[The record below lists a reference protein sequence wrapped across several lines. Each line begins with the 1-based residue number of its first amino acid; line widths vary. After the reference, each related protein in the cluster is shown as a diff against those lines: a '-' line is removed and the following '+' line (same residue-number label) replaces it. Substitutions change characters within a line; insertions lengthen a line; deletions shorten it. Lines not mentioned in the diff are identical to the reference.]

1 MGKGEDASREGARNE
16 VLDMTIDV
24 TKDTELQMDR
34 VNREA
39 GRAGEGCAPKGAFF
53 RKVDWWAFWV
63 ASLVAGAVYF
73 FTLAPTVTLEDSGE
87 LAVAS
92 DWLGVPHPPGYPIW
106 TLLTWFF
113 QWVFHWVQYN
123 GHPNPAWG
131 VGLASAVSGAFACGL
146 LALLVCRSGADV
158 LGCIAGGRGEVKAG
172 EGEAPWA
179 KGVCLAAGV
188 TAGLLLAFS
197 PVLWSQSVIVEVYS
211 LNALFQM
218 AILLLIYM
226 WMCRPKSDGL
236 LWAAAFLFGL
246 GLTNHQTLLFLGAG
260 LAVAVLMKDTGLF
273 RDFALAAVLV
283 GIPFVLA
290 AKGVQLFVDPE
301 ALAEQLR
308 MGPEQL
314 QRFAFDDRLWKW
326 SCGPD
331 TKPFWLYNYLFL
343 AIPVSL
349 WVGKATER
357 LEWRRRLAV
366 GAAAVLSLL
375 VLVHV
380 GHAVCASEG
389 AKAAEGWSANLFSL
403 SVPASERATP
413 FAQWLWTAGPGSGAM
428 ALLTVL
434 CLVPLGLAMSKLPHA
449 KTVAVSILLAE
460 LGVAF
465 YLYLPLASDQ
475 NPPMNWGYARTWEGF
490 MHAVTRGQ
498 YEAIVPTDIFSD
510 KFVMQLGSY
519 LTDLRSQFSLPIAA
533 IGFLPFC
540 AWGFAA
546 GGRRRGAFPVA
557 LGLVLAASAV
567 IALESATGW
576 KGADALWRLLL
587 APVLL
592 AAGWGVCL
600 LVALYLRRTAAAFR
614 GWTLGTKLMVGGF
627 GAAVLAGVLWMDVL
641 SLKAVYP
648 SAEAVARA
656 AAEGRSLEL
665 SGAAKGFYRAL
676 VFGPPA
682 ALLLAGW
689 LSAKAGMDFDF
700 GEGPQGWLIASL
712 VGFFSV
718 SVVFLIFQNPSLDI
732 QQLFIG
738 RVQFIQSHALYALWL
753 GYGLLLSVACFGRWG
768 GGAARRGALCAAVL
782 LPGVLLWQNAYDEE
796 QVRIVGGAEQNG
808 HSYGWQFGNWGLEGV
823 KGIKEDFACWYGGED
838 SDEYKAQWGAYCAAM
853 GSDDPQYPPPMTQ
866 GAVFYGGTDPGR
878 FVPTYMI
885 YSADVRSDVYLIT
898 QNALAD
904 NTFMNI
910 TRDLYGD
917 TIYIPSMED
926 SNAAFQKYVEDV
938 QSGRVAAGAD
948 IKFENGRVSVQGVG
962 GVMTINGLLAELI
975 FKENKFRH
983 DFYVEES
990 YVIQWMYPYLTPNGL
1005 MLKLN
1010 RDPLPALPEQVVKD
1024 DHAFW
1029 GWYTDWLLGQSAFR
1043 RDICA
1048 RKSFSKLRSAIAGIY
1063 EYRRMYDEAEY
1074 AYKQAVSLYP
1084 LSPEA
1089 LFRLAQ
1095 MYMKIQRFDDA
1106 RALLEDFVKEDP
1118 HNESAAG
1125 FLSQIQ
1131 TTQELFARRGEYE
1144 RRIAAG
1150 ETLSFDDR
1158 LNLLEIYRAGGQM
1171 PQYLRLATQLLD
1183 DPDAPVDGVL
1193 AVAGLFAQDQRIDA
1207 MAYALETAA
1216 RRDPRRPDVWI
1227 NLAAAYAYLNR
1238 TDDALRSVRQ
1248 ALNAGGA
1255 QARDAILQD
1264 PRFQI
1269 LGNNAEFRSLLLG
1282 TRPPAGGASA
1292 PTPPRLGALP
1302 NLPGLAK

>member
-1 MGKGEDASREGARNE
+1 MTIETTKETEQQMVRLDGQCREGTLESA
-16 VLDMTIDV
+16 T
-24 TKDTELQMDR
+24 
-34 VNREA
+34 
-39 GRAGEGCAPKGAFF
+39 GAFF
-53 RKVDWWAFWV
+53 RRIDWWAFWV
-63 ASLVAGAVYF
+63 VSLVAGAVYF

-106 TLLTWFF
+106 TLVTWFF

-146 LALLVCRSGADV
+146 LALLVSRSGADLLRSLPEG
-158 LGCIAGGRGEVKAG
+158 LGGKLGKAE
-172 EGEAPWA
+172 EGI
-179 KGVCLAAGV
+179 CLVAGV
-188 TAGLLLAFS
+188 SGGLLLAFS

-226 WMCRPKSDGL
+226 WMCRPKNDGL

-260 LAVAVLMKDTGLF
+260 LAVAVLMKDTDLF
-273 RDFALAAVLV
+273 RDFAVAAVLI

-290 AKGVQLFVDPE
+290 AKGVQLFANPD

-308 MGPEQL
+308 MGPEQM

-326 SCGPD
+326 SVGPD
-331 TKPFWLYNYLFL
+331 TPQFWLYNYLFL

-349 WVGKATER
+349 WVGKATAR
-357 LEWRRRLAV
+357 FEWRRRLAI
-366 GAAAVLSLL
+366 GAGVVLGLLLL
-375 VLVHV
+375 VHI
-380 GHAVCASEG
+380 GHSVCASEG
-389 AKAAEGWSANLFSL
+389 AKAAEGYSANLFSL
-403 SVPASERATP
+403 VPPASERGTP
-413 FAQWLWTAGPGSGAM
+413 FAQWLWTAGPGVGAM
-428 ALLTVL
+428 AFLTL
-434 CLVPLGLAMSKLPHA
+434 FCAVPLGLAMTKLPHA
-449 KTVAVSILLAE
+449 RTVAVSILLAE

-519 LTDLRSQFSLPIAA
+519 LTDLRGQFTLPVAV

-540 AWGFAA
+540 AWGFRA
-546 GGRRRGAFPVA
+546 GGRRWSVFPAA
-557 LGLVLAASAV
+557 LVLVLAASALIV
-567 IALESATGW
+567 LETLGW
-576 KGADALWRLLL
+576 SGAEAVYRLLI

-592 AAGWGVCL
+592 AAGWGGCL
-600 LVALYLRRTAAAFR
+600 LLALYLKRVAKAFR
-614 GWTLGTKLMVGGF
+614 SYPTSTKLMVGAF
-627 GAAVLAGVLWMDVL
+627 GAAVLAGVLWMDAL
-641 SLKAVYP
+641 SLRAVYP
-648 SAEAVARA
+648 SAEAIAKA
-656 AAEGRSLEL
+656 AAEGRSLGL
-665 SGAAKGFYRAL
+665 SGAAKGFYLAL

-682 ALLLAGW
+682 AVLLAGL
-689 LSAKAGMDFDF
+689 LSVKAGMDFDL
-700 GEGPQGWLIASL
+700 GEGQQGWLIASV

-753 GYGLLLSVACFGRWG
+753 GYGMLLSVVCLGRWG
-768 GGAARRGALCAAVL
+768 GGAARKAALAVALL

-838 SDEYKAQWGAYCAAM
+838 SDEYKAQWGAFCEAM

-917 TIYIPSMED
+917 TIYIPSVED

-938 QSGRVAAGAD
+938 QSGRIQAGAD

-1029 GWYTDWLLGQSAFR
+1029 GWYTPWLLGQSEFR

-1074 AYKQAVSLYP
+1074 AYKQAVEMYP

-1089 LFRLAQ
+1089 IFRLAQ
-1095 MYMKIQRFDDA
+1095 MYMKIQRYADA
-1106 RALLEDFVKEDP
+1106 ETLLADFAKEDP

-1125 FLSQIQ
+1125 FLSQIRS
-1131 TTQELFARRGEYE
+1131 TQSLLARRGELE
-1144 RRIAAG
+1144 SRQAAG
-1150 ETLSFDDR
+1150 ETLSIEDQME
-1158 LNLLEIYRAGGQM
+1158 LVEIYRMGGQS
-1171 PQYLRLATQLLD
+1171 PQYLRLASRLLD
-1183 DPDAPVDGVL
+1183 DPDTPVEAIL
-1193 AVAGLFAQDQRIDA
+1193 ALAGLFAQDQRVDA

-1216 RRDPRRPDVWI
+1216 RRDPRRPDIWI
-1227 NLAAAYAYLNR
+1227 NLAASYAWMNR
-1238 TDDALRSVRQ
+1238 TDDALRCVRQ
-1248 ALNAGGA
+1248 ALSTGGA

-1264 PRFQI
+1264 SRFQP
-1269 LGNNAEFRSLLLG
+1269 LADNREFRTLLLG
-1282 TRPPAGGASA
+1282 TRPTLPGAPTSA
-1292 PTPPRLGALP
+1292 PRPTLPGTLP